1 MIKPM
6 VTTST
11 SSLPPNQRKI
21 RVLVVDDVM
30 SIRLLLSKIING
42 EKDMEVAG
50 MAEHPLEAG
59 EKLRAL
65 TPDVMTLDVEMP
77 HMSGLTFLEKIM
89 RLRPLPVVMI
99 STRTEKGSEDAIRAL
114 EAGAVEVIRKP
125 SQNISDISRYAEV
138 ITGAIR
144 AAAASKIGNNKP
156 FDASVLSPSL
166 GKDDQLDNV
175 LPLPAKLPADR
186 PPLILIG
193 ASTGGTEAVQ
203 KVLAGLEGAHLPPVL
218 ITQHMPEGG
227 FTAAF
232 AKRLDGKT
240 NLTVLEAQDRMPLEK
255 GHAYVA
261 PGGKHL
267 FAKYINGRYFCQL
280 STAPPVSR
288 HRPSV
293 DCLFRS
299 GLIAAGKN
307 LSAAILT
314 GMGEDGVRALLEVR
328 QAGGFT
334 AAQNEAT
341 CVVYG
346 MPRKAAEANA
356 AEKILSPGD
365 IAKNIQERY
374 KP

>member
-1 MIKPM
+1 MIEPM
-6 VTTST
+6 VTNTANTASK
-11 SSLPPNQRKI
+11 LQRKI

-30 SIRLLLSKIING
+30 SIRLLLSKIINT
-42 EKDMEVAG
+42 EKDMEVVG

-125 SQNISDISRYAEV
+125 SQNIKDISQYANV
-138 ITGAIR
+138 ITNAVR
-144 AAAASKIGNNKP
+144 AAAAAKVGNNKP
-156 FDASVLSPSL
+156 FDAVALAPAL
-166 GKDDQLDNV
+166 LTDNQLDTN
-175 LPLPAKLPADR
+175 LPLPKKLPDDR

-203 KVLAGLEGAHLPPVL
+203 KLLAGMEEGLPPVL

-240 NLTVLEAQDRMPLEK
+240 CLKVLEAEDRMPLEA

-261 PGGKHL
+261 PGGRHL
-267 FAKYINGRYFCQL
+267 FVKYISGRYFCQL
-280 STAPPVSR
+280 SGAPPVSR

-299 GLIAAGKN
+299 GLIAAGRN
-307 LSAAILT
+307 ISAAILT
-314 GMGEDGVRALLEVR
+314 GMGEDGVRALGEIR
-328 QAGGFT
+328 AAGGFT

-346 MPRKAAEANA
+346 MPRKAADAGA
-356 AEKILSPGD
+356 AEKILPPEE
-365 IAKNIQERY
+365 IAKQITKRY
-374 KP
+374 KS